1 MIERLMAWSL
11 RNRVAVLF
19 AVAVIVGLGS
29 WAVRTLP
36 IDAFPDVTNVQVE
49 VVTTAPGLSPLEIEQ
64 FVTYPIETSMRGLP
78 GLASMRSVTKYGIA
92 VVTLVFDD
100 DVDIYFARQLVFQ
113 RLAEATSR
121 APEGVET
128 TMGPVATAMGEIYQY
143 TLEPRPGAPR
153 QDSVAD
159 LTRLRTVQD
168 WVVTP
173 LLKSVPGVTEVNSF
187 GGYLQ
192 EYQVVV
198 DPDRLLKYD
207 LPLEAVHERIR
218 TNNANVGGS
227 VVSRQSEQY
236 IVRGVGLIR
245 SEDDIR
251 KIVLESE
258 GGTPVY
264 VGDVGE
270 VRLGHAVRQGAALKD
285 GTHEV
290 VGGIVMM
297 LRGENSREVV
307 GRVTRKVREINDSGV
322 LPDGLA
328 LVPFYER
335 SSVVEAGTRT
345 VLAALAEGSVLVLV
359 VLALFLWSVRGA
371 LVVILALPLS
381 ALLTFAVMRAVGL
394 SANLM
399 TLGGLAISIGM
410 VIDATIIQ
418 VENVQRH
425 LSRQSG
431 PGSRLDAVLRAAV
444 EVRRPSIFGEF
455 IIALAFVPV
464 VALSGMEGKMFS
476 PLAFAVVLA
485 LLSSLLLSIF
495 VVPTICLAVLK
506 PVRAASPVF
515 EANRR
520 LYVPALRWALAH
532 RRVML
537 AAAIAPLAAA
547 LILLPRLGTEFLPV
561 MDEGAFD
568 MDVQMLPGVSLDE
581 AIAVSAEIERR
592 LKAFPE
598 LETIVSRTGQTG
610 VAVEA
615 RGVDKTGF
623 VGMLAPRRTWTS
635 ADSRDGLVARMREA
649 VADIPGVVA
658 SFSQPIQC
666 RIDELVAG
674 TRAQII
680 LKIFGDDTNVL
691 EQKAGEMAAVLGE
704 VPGVSDLVV
713 ERIAGQPYLN
723 VTVDR
728 ERLARYGVNASD
740 VLHVIELGVAGIPI
754 GQVFKDNRSIDL
766 AIRYPEA
773 RRQTPEDLG
782 ALLVDVPGGFRV
794 ALRELAEV
802 KMVEG
807 PVQVSREN
815 GQRRIGIELNVA
827 GRDIGGF
834 VAEAQRRL
842 RERVRLPAGYYTE
855 WGGQFENQQQAMRRL
870 AVILPVVTLVVF
882 LLLLMTFS
890 SVGLSLLVLVNLPFA
905 MVGGVF
911 ALFAWGL
918 YLSVPASVGFVVLFG
933 VAVLN
938 GLVLVSHVSQLRAGG
953 ETVAR
958 AVVLGCED
966 RLRPVLMTAS
976 IAIFS
981 LIPMVFATGP
991 GSEVQ
996 RPLAVVVIGGLA
1008 SSTAL
1013 TLFGLPILYSWVEER
1028 RERRRGAGLA
1038 GGAAGSGGFSG
1049 AAPDGPAPPT
1059 SAA

>member
-11 RNRVAVLF
+11 RSRLAVVF
-19 AVAVIVGLGS
+19 MVAVIVGLGS

-36 IDAFPDVTNVQVE
+36 IDAFPDVTNIQVE
-49 VVTTAPGLSPLEIEQ
+49 VVSTAPGLSPLEIEQ
-64 FVTYPIETSMRGLP
+64 FVTYPIEGSMRGLP
-78 GLASMRSVTKYGIA
+78 GLTSMRSVTKYGIA
-92 VVTLVFDD
+92 VVTLVFAD

-113 RLAEATSR
+113 RLAEASR
-121 APEGVET
+121 RVPEGVET
-128 TMGPVATAMGEIYQY
+128 TLGPVATAMGEIYQY
-143 TLEPRPGAPR
+143 TLEPGPGAPR

-173 LLKSVPGVTEVNSF
+173 LLKGVPGVTEVNSF

-198 DPDRLLKYD
+198 DPDKLLKYD

-218 TNNANVGGS
+218 TNNSNVGGN
-227 VVSRQSEQY
+227 VVAQHSEQY
-236 IVRGVGLIR
+236 IIRGVGLIR

-251 KIVLESE
+251 KIVLKSE

-264 VGDVGE
+264 VGDLGE
-270 VRLGHAVRQGAALKD
+270 VRLGHAVRQGAALKN

-307 GRVTRKVREINDSGV
+307 RRVEDKVREINDSGV
-322 LPDGLA
+322 LPDRLV

-345 VLAALAEGSVLVLV
+345 VVSALAEGAVLVLV

-371 LVVILALPLS
+371 LVVIVALPLS
-381 ALLTFAVMRAVGL
+381 ALLTFSVMRAIGL

-425 LSRQSG
+425 LSRQTA
-431 PGSRLDAVLRAAV
+431 PGLRLAEVLRAAV
-444 EVRRPSIFGEF
+444 EVREPSIFGEF

-495 VVPTICLAVLK
+495 VIPTMCLLVLK

-515 EANRR
+515 ELNRR

-532 RRVML
+532 RAVML
-537 AAAIAPLAAA
+537 VAAVVPLTAAI
-547 LILLPRLGTEFLPV
+547 ILLPRLGTEFLPV

-568 MDVQMLPGVSLDE
+568 MDIQMLPGVSLDK
-581 AIAVSAEIERR
+581 AIEVSGEIERR

-598 LETIVSRTGQTG
+598 LDTIVSRTGQTG

-623 VGMLAPRRTWTS
+623 VGTLAPRRTWTS
-635 ADSRDGLVARMREA
+635 ATSRDGLVGKMREA
-649 VADIPGVVA
+649 VADMPGVVA

-680 LKIFGDDTNVL
+680 LKLFGDDTSVL
-691 EQKAGEMAAVLGE
+691 KQKAGEIAAVIGD
-704 VPGVSDLVV
+704 VPGVSDLVI

-728 ERLARYGVNASD
+728 EQLARYGVNASD

-754 GQVFKDNRSIDL
+754 GQVYKDNRTIDI
-766 AIRYPEA
+766 AIRYPEDH
-773 RRQTPEDLG
+773 RQTPENLG
-782 ALLVDVPGGFRV
+782 ALLIDVPGGFRV
-794 ALRELAEV
+794 ALRELADVE
-802 KMVEG
+802 MVEG
-807 PVQVSREN
+807 PVQISREN

-834 VAEAQRRL
+834 VAEARR
-842 RERVRLPAGYYTE
+842 RIKDRVALPAGYYTA

-870 AVILPVVTLVVF
+870 AVILPIVTAVVF

-890 SVGLSLLVLVNLPFA
+890 SVWLSLLVLVNLPFA

-911 ALFAWGL
+911 ALFVWGL
-918 YLSVPASVGFVVLFG
+918 YLSVPASVGFIVLFG

-958 AVVLGCED
+958 AVMLGCEA

-996 RPLAVVVIGGLA
+996 RPLGVVVIGGLV

-1013 TLFGLPILYSWVEER
+1013 TLFGLPILYSWVEEW
-1028 RERRRGAGLA
+1028 RERARGRSAGPIA
-1038 GGAAGSGGFSG
+1038 ES
-1049 AAPDGPAPPT
+1049 
-1059 SAA
+1059 SATRDV